1 MIVIVNEKERWTAFM
16 WNAKKWPGL
25 AKKKNNNNN
34 TERKFCHTE

>member
-1 MIVIVNEKERWTAFM
+1 MIMIVNEKERWTAFM

-25 AKKKNNNNN
+25 AKKN